1 MNNLISWLMGDTLG
15 GLIMDGWNWLWQ
27 TSTKSPIQV
36 VRVDKNSDDI
46 TLEHATQLLVSITA
60 RVLEMQKAVE
70 RVRAITHEIKRQ
82 YDVKCQHHKELVAM
96 VLEYKRLG
104 EIVEARI
111 AMAKAI
117 GIERILP
124 ELQARLEHSQ
134 EMLISINECHI
145 QEQSKLSLLEIEME
159 TIKAC
164 MAMNESMSGN
174 RDPDKFNDLSNLHE
188 KFRNVQIEIEDR
200 YQQVQIMGQLANKS
214 NFVTQEPL
222 NIKDID
228 ERIKSLSD

>member
-15 GLIMDGWNWLWQ
+15 GLIMDSWNWLWQ
-27 TSTKSPIQV
+27 TPTKASAPV
-36 VRVDKNSDDI
+36 VTVDKNSDDI

-82 YDVKCQHHKELVAM
+82 YDVKCQQHQELVAT

-104 EIVEARI
+104 EIVEARM
-111 AMAKAI
+111 AMANAI

-134 EMLISINECHI
+134 EMLISINECYT

-159 TIKAC
+159 TIRAC
-164 MAMNESMSGN
+164 MAMNESMSGL
-174 RDPDKFNDLSNLHE
+174 DKFNNLSNLQE
-188 KFRNVQIEIEDR
+188 KFRNVQTEIEDR
-200 YQQVQIMGQLANKS
+200 YQQVQVMSQLSNQS
-214 NFVTQEPL
+214 NFAAQEPL
-222 NIKDID
+222 NIQDVD
-228 ERIKSLSD
+228 ERIKSLGN

>member
-15 GLIMDGWNWLWQ
+15 GLIMNGWNWLWQ
-27 TSTKSPIQV
+27 TPIKSTPNV
-36 VRVDKNSDDI
+36 TAVNKNSDDI

-70 RVRAITHEIKRQ
+70 RVRAIMHEIKRQ
-82 YDVKCQHHKELVAM
+82 YDMKCQQHQELVAM
-96 VLEYKRLG
+96 VLEYKRVG
-104 EIVEARI
+104 EIVEARM

-124 ELQARLEHSQ
+124 ELQVRLEHSQ
-134 EMLISINECHI
+134 EMLISINELHT

-164 MAMNESMSGN
+164 MAMNDSMSGS
-174 RDPDKFNDLSNLHE
+174 RDADKFNDLSNLQD
-188 KFRNVQIEIEDR
+188 KFRNVQTEIEDR
-200 YQQVQIMGQLANKS
+200 YQQVQIMSQFS
-214 NFVTQEPL
+214 NQSSFGAQEPL
-222 NIKDID
+222 NIQDID
-228 ERIKSLSD
+228 ERIKSLGN